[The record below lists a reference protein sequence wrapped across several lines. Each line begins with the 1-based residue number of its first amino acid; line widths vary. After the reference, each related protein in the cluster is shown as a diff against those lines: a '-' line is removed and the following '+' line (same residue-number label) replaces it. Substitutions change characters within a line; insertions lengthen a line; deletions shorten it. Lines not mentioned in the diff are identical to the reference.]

1 MNDEEI
7 RSTIEQI
14 KAQVKANPENKDKSD
29 DEIDELIL
37 DSFFKSY
44 TEGEMT
50 KEDLLG
56 LAEAMGYEPDE
67 GFENDPD
74 APMQVGKD
82 EEGGE
87 PAAQM
92 SENDLEATRTMEPG
106 ESKEEFQDKIENVQE
121 GNPIDDGKE
130 DGQESGSEQGQ
141 GQGAGEDSGEAGGQ
155 EDDEEAER
163 KAASEL
169 WKMDLS
175 KK

>member
-14 KAQVKANPENKDKSD
+14 KAQVKANPEHKDKSD

-37 DSFFKSY
+37 DAFFKAY

-56 LAEAMGYEPDE
+56 LAEVMGYEADE
-67 GFENDPD
+67 AFLNDPE
-74 APMQVGKD
+74 APEQIG
-82 EEGGE
+82 EGEKPEGE
-87 PAAQM
+87 PEANPEEAP
-92 SENDLEATRTMEPG
+92 SEDKGEGAEQSDLEEVRTMEPG
-106 ESKEEFQDKIENVQE
+106 ESKEEFQDKIEDVKE
-121 GNPIDDGKE
+121 GNPIEEKKE
-130 DGQESGSEQGQ
+130 SEEEPK
-141 GQGAGEDSGEAGGQ
+141 AE
-155 EDDEEAER
+155 EDDEESER